1 MDFDYDLFVIGAG
14 SGGLA
19 ASKRAASFGA
29 KVAIAEGET
38 VGGTCVIRG
47 CVPKK
52 FMVYGSRYPALF
64 QDAKGYGW
72 TAENPRLN
80 WEHLTASIDQEVKR
94 LSELHISLLEKS
106 GVDIFFGRARFLDPH
121 TIAVND
127 QSIRARRILIAVGGQ
142 PVMPE
147 IKGAEWAITSREMFQ
162 LKYQPQHIVILG
174 GGYIGCEFA
183 CIMHGLGSQVTQ
195 IIRRDQILHGF
206 DQDIVNGIQND
217 MQQQG
222 IRIISNAR
230 ISGIQKQSQ
239 SLSVRLEGSVS
250 ESIEADTILVA
261 TGRAPNIEDMGLEN
275 ARIEMDSYGPDR
287 GNIDVIRVNDFSQT
301 SQPHIFAVGDVTNRL
316 NLTPVAIGEGRA
328 FADTEFGGRTRVL
341 SHVTIPS
348 AVFTTPEAA
357 TVGLT
362 ETEARDLY
370 GDESIKT
377 YRTSFKP
384 MYYSLTLK
392 KTQTMM
398 KLVVE
403 VASDR
408 VLGAHMVGDNAAEII
423 QGIAI
428 AVKMGAKKS
437 DFDATV
443 GIHPTAAEEFVT
455 MR

>member
-29 KVAIAEGET
+29 KVAIAEEET
-38 VGGTCVIRG
+38 VGGTCVMRG

-52 FMVYGSRYPALF
+52 FLVYGSRFPALF
-64 QDAKGYGW
+64 HDARGYGW

-80 WEHLTASIDQEVKR
+80 WEHLTASINREVKR
-94 LSELHISLLEKS
+94 LSALHISFLEKS
-106 GVDIFFGRARFLDPH
+106 GVDIFFGRARFIDSH

-127 QSIRARRILIAVGGQ
+127 RRFRARRILVAVGGQ
-142 PVMPE
+142 PVMPDIE
-147 IKGAEWAITSREMFQ
+147 GVEFAITSREMFQ
-162 LKYQPQHIVILG
+162 LKYLPQHIVILG

-183 CIMHGLGSQVTQ
+183 CIMHSLGSQVTQ

-206 DQDIVNGIQND
+206 DQDIVNVIQD
-217 MQQQG
+217 EMQQLG
-222 IRIISNAR
+222 IRIVTNAR
-230 ISGIQKQSQ
+230 ISGIQKHQQ
-239 SLSVRLEGSVS
+239 RLNVRLEGSVS
-250 ESIEADTILVA
+250 ESIEADEILVA
-261 TGRAPNIEDMGLEN
+261 TGRAPNMEGLGLEK
-275 ARIEMDSYGPDR
+275 AGIEVCSYGPNKD
-287 GNIDVIRVNDFSQT
+287 NLKAIQVNDFSQT

-328 FADTEFGGRTRVL
+328 FADTEFGGRARSL
-341 SHVTIPS
+341 SHMTVPS
-348 AVFTTPEAA
+348 AVFTSPEAA

-362 ETEARDLY
+362 EAEARDLY
-370 GDESIKT
+370 GDDCIKT
-377 YRTSFKP
+377 YRTLFKP
-384 MYYSLTLK
+384 MYYSLTGK

-398 KLVVE
+398 KLVVMVSSE
-403 VASDR
+403 R

-437 DFDATV
+437 DFDATI

-455 MR
+455 LR